1 MEVRR
6 PRRAPSPAGV
16 VGYSSISPSSSSNSK
31 HNLTLAAT
39 LPVSYHWKM
48 VSTLDTQTRHTR
60 TPTAHRSGKEPTCGK
75 SPGKQSF
82 FSSLC
87 YNFPPFIYLR
97 NVFFLSIVLF
107 ISISL
112 AFSVY
117 HTIESQICA
126 PQRKTQHNLRQ
137 LLKGIKSGGG
147 GDSCWF
153 LSPPS
158 PNGLA

>member
-1 MEVRR
+1 MQVNSTTCTATDRTKAVEVRR

-97 NVFFLSIVLF
+97 NVFFFFLLCSLF
-107 ISISL
+107 L
-112 AFSVY
+112 Y
-117 HTIESQICA
+117 
-126 PQRKTQHNLRQ
+126 L
-137 LLKGIKSGGG
+137 
-147 GDSCWF
+147 W
-153 LSPPS
+153 PS
-158 PNGLA
+158 PSITQSNHKFARLSEKPNTIYVNF

>member
-1 MEVRR
+1 MQVNSTTCTATDRTKEVEVRR

-82 FSSLC
+82 FPL
-87 YNFPPFIYLR
+87 FVIIFHHLFIYESFFF
-97 NVFFLSIVLF
+97 FFLLCSLF
-107 ISISL
+107 L
-112 AFSVY
+112 Y
-117 HTIESQICA
+117 
-126 PQRKTQHNLRQ
+126 L
-137 LLKGIKSGGG
+137 
-147 GDSCWF
+147 W
-153 LSPPS
+153 PS
-158 PNGLA
+158 PSITQSNHKFARLSEKPNTIYVNF